1 MPMKNRI
8 KEHRAAKGWTLER
21 LASEVADI
29 TGNETSPQQMSRLEK
44 GQRGLTDE
52 WLRILAKALGASK
65 ASLLTD
71 AFVVPGF
78 TPSESDFAK
87 NETERRLLA
96 FWRRLGPEAQDFI
109 LTLFDG
115 WETRFLPPPKKD

>member
-1 MPMKNRI
+1 MKNRI
-8 KEHRAAKGWTLER
+8 REHREAKGWTLER
-21 LASEVADI
+21 LAAEVAER
-29 TGNETSPQQMSRLEK
+29 TGIETSYQQMSRLEK
-44 GQRGLTDE
+44 GQRGLNDE
-52 WLRILAKALGASK
+52 WLRILAKTLGVSK
-65 ASLLTD
+65 ASLLAD

-109 LTLFDG
+109 LTMFDG
-115 WETRFLPPPKKD
+115 WESRFLPPPKKD